1 MYLFC
6 STLPYLTGNSYPST
20 PVPLYLLSPVFLLGI
35 SFVAFS
41 VLDMGT
47 RLGAWLGFFDN
58 QNISEIIFGLGLK
71 KNWT

>member
-6 STLPYLTGNSYPST
+6 STFSFLTGNSYPCT